1 MQEFQKFLEG
11 QKKYQYIQEGDR
23 ILVAFSGG
31 PDSVFLVEML
41 LKLQEQLSFQ
51 MLLLHLHHMIR
62 QEAAEEDYLFCLDY
76 AKKKNLE
83 TVHKSTK
90 HDKKSFRKHTL
101 H

>member
-62 QEAAEEDYLFCLDY
+62 
-76 AKKKNLE
+76 
-83 TVHKSTK
+83 
-90 HDKKSFRKHTL
+90 R
-101 H
+101 